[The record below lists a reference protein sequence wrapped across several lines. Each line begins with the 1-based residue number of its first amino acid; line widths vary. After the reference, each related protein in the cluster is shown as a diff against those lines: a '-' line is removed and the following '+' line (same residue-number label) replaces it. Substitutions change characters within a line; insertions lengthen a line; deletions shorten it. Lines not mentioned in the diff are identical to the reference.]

1 MSVGKNTNS
10 TEAPRRWREL
20 AWQAQHHPAF
30 LGYLW
35 RDLDEASIA
44 LTLGARRVTVWR
56 LKLCLLPQGE
66 ADVRAVEAHFGLT
79 AGRLGALLGEQ
90 GGSFHGPGVAPQA
103 IMTIGGPS

>member
-10 TEAPRRWREL
+10 PGAPRRWREL

-35 RDLDEASIA
+35 RDLDEASLA
-44 LTLGARRVTVWR
+44 LTLGARRVTVWQ

-66 ADVRAVEAHFGLT
+66 ADVRAVEAHFGL
-79 AGRLGALLGEQ
+79 ADGRLGALLGKQ
-90 GGSFHGPGVAPQA
+90 GGSFHGSSIAPQV
-103 IMTIGGPS
+103 MMSIGGTS

>member
-10 TEAPRRWREL
+10 PGAPRRWREL

-35 RDLDEASIA
+35 RDLDEASLA
-44 LTLGARRVTVWR
+44 LTLGARRVTVWQ

-66 ADVRAVEAHFGLT
+66 ADVRAVEAHFGL
-79 AGRLGALLGEQ
+79 ADGRLRTLLGKQ
-90 GGSFHGPGVAPQA
+90 GGSFHGPGVAPQV
-103 IMTIGGPS
+103 IMAIGGPS